1 MTPSSGYT
9 HPRMNPI
16 ARTSLPALL
25 IAAFAAIGCDS
36 PADADAAGPALASAA
51 DPAPLVWP
59 EDGASA
65 DLFSEELLG
74 LVNGWRVAR
83 GLNALADSAP
93 LRAVALEHSS
103 DMLRRG
109 YFAHETPEGLTP
121 SDRLNSAGVTWTA
134 VGENLAGGWSLPQ
147 AVFEAWLSS
156 APHRANLEDE
166 RWTHAGAALSEDGS
180 GGRAATL
187 LFVRP

>member
-1 MTPSSGYT
+1 MKARAGYT
-9 HPRMNPI
+9 GPRMNWGPR
-16 ARTSLPALL
+16 ASLPALL

-36 PADADAAGPALASAA
+36 PADADPSISLASES

-59 EDGASA
+59 GDDAST
-65 DLFSEELLG
+65 DLFAEELLG

-83 GLNALADSAP
+83 GLNALSDSEP
-93 LRAVALEHSS
+93 LRAVALEHSR
-103 DMLRRG
+103 DMLTRG

-121 SDRLNSAGVTWTA
+121 SDRVSSAGILWTA

-147 AVFEAWLSS
+147 AIFEAWLSS
-156 APHRANLEDE
+156 PSHRANLEDE
-166 RWTHAGAALSEDGS
+166 RWTHAGAGLSEDGS